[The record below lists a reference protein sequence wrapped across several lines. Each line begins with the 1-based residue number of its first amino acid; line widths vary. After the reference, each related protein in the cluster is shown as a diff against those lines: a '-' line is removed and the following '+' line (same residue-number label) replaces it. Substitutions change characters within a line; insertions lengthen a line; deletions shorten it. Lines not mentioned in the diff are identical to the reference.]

1 MEGNWMKKILVLL
14 AVFTLMIASSIAA
27 GGAIHNTWNDLSNYA
42 GQGNGFAFPNPG
54 GWYYSEKLAPKELPY
69 FIATGALLSE
79 DFYTSNSML
88 GTVLYI
94 NDFTFAEF
102 SNAQSKYVDERI
114 FVKGSYLFKNNVFA
128 GLDYCSVDDSA
139 GDSITVL
146 SVGYRFEIGEG
157 FLALSTDYVSASFD
171 SAFEYDLDFRYYT
184 ENARMYGQLYNVAG
198 NWSTY
203 NEGTYAD
210 FGLAYRFSKKLVAGI
225 DLGSWEGYGY
235 IRAGFT
241 YYTAF
246 MTLDIAADDNEDAGN
261 NTFYLMDMFKVNDNL
276 KLGFSYF
283 NPSDLEGIITVK
295 GIYYFNEKMLLG
307 AEYRLKNDSL
317 PSQFAIS
324 FYKGLF

>member
-1 MEGNWMKKILVLL
+1 MKKVLVIL
-14 AVFTLMIASSIAA
+14 AVFTLMVASSIAA

-54 GWYYSEKLAPKELPY
+54 GWYYSEQMAPKELPY
-69 FIATGALLSE
+69 IIATGALLSE

-94 NDFTFAEF
+94 NDFTFAEL

-114 FVKGSYLFKNNVFA
+114 FIKGSYLFKNNMFI
-128 GLDYCSVDDSA
+128 GLDYCSADDSA
-139 GDSITVL
+139 YDPITVL
-146 SVGYRFEIGEG
+146 SAGYRFEIGDKG
-157 FLALSTDYVSASFD
+157 FLALSGDYVSASFD

-184 ENARMYGQLYNVAG
+184 DNARMYGQIYSVQG

-203 NEGTYAD
+203 HDGGTYAD
-210 FGLAYRFSKKLVAGI
+210 FGLAYRFSEEFVAGI
-225 DLGSWEGYGY
+225 DVGSWDGYGY
-235 IRAGFT
+235 IRVGFT
-241 YYTAF
+241 WYTDF
-246 MTLDIAADDNEDAGN
+246 MTLDLAADDNEDAGN
-261 NTFYLMDMFKVNDNL
+261 NTLYFMDMFKVNDNL

-283 NPSDLEGIITVK
+283 NPSDLEGIITIK
-295 GIYYFNEKMLLG
+295 GIYNIDAKTMIG
-307 AEYRLKNDSL
+307 AEYRLENDYM